1 MTPQKN
7 RIWELDALRGICI
20 LGMMVVHFVFDLNE
34 FAGLGLTMPGWFNF
48 CQRYGH
54 ILFILISGIC
64 ATLASRSFRRGVIV
78 FCAGLLVTGVT
89 LFMVCV
95 LKFNRSL
102 SIFFG
107 ILHLLGI
114 CMMLF
119 PLFKKLPVWA
129 LAVLGAGFVALGVWL
144 AALEPVAVSFPSAQG
159 LLLGAIGIHP
169 AGFYSGDYFPI
180 FPNLGWFLLGA
191 VLGRTAYRRRESLL
205 PRVNSD
211 FWLLRFFRFCG
222 RHSLWIYLLHQPV
235 IYGVL
240 SAAAV
245 LFA

>member
-20 LGMMVVHFVFDLNE
+20 LGMIVVHFVFDLNE
-34 FAGLGLTMPGWFNF
+34 FAGLGLTMPGCFNF

-64 ATLASRSFRRGVIV
+64 VTLASRSFRRGVIV
-78 FCAGLLVTGVT
+78 FGAGLLITGVT
-89 LFMVCV
+89 LFMVYV

-102 SIFFG
+102 SIYFG
-107 ILHLLGI
+107 ILHLLGL
-114 CMMLF
+114 CMILF
-119 PLFKKLPVWA
+119 PLFRRLPVWA

-159 LLLGAIGIHP
+159 LLLGAIGIRP

-205 PRVNSD
+205 PKVNAD
-211 FWLLRFFRFCG
+211 FFLLRFFRFCG

-235 IYGVL
+235 LAGL
-240 SAAAV
+240 TMLLAA
-245 LFA
+245 FF

>member
-1 MTPQKN
+1 MTPQKS

-34 FAGLGLTMPGWFNF
+34 FAGLGLTMPGWFDF

-54 ILFILISGIC
+54 ILFILISGTC

-159 LLLGAIGIHP
+159 LLLGAIGIRP

-205 PRVNSD
+205 PKVNAD
-211 FWLLRFFRFCG
+211 FFLLRFFRFCG

-235 IYGVL
+235 LAGL
-240 SAAAV
+240 AMLLAA
-245 LFA
+245 FF

>member
-20 LGMMVVHFVFDLNE
+20 LGMIVVHFVFDLNE

-64 ATLASRSFRRGVIV
+64 AALASRSFRRGVIV

-129 LAVLGAGFVALGVWL
+129 LAVLGVGFVALGVWL

-159 LLLGAIGIHP
+159 LLLGAIGIRP

-205 PRVNSD
+205 PKVNAD
-211 FWLLRFFRFCG
+211 FFLLRFFRFCG

-235 IYGVL
+235 LAGL
-240 SAAAV
+240 TMLLAA
-245 LFA
+245 FF

>member
-34 FAGLGLTMPGWFNF
+34 FAGLGLTMPGWFDF

-102 SIFFG
+102 SIYFG
-107 ILHLLGI
+107 ILHLLGL
-114 CMMLF
+114 CMILF

-129 LAVLGAGFVALGVWL
+129 LAVLGASFVALGVWL

-159 LLLGAIGIHP
+159 LLLGAIGIRP

-205 PRVNSD
+205 PKVNAD
-211 FWLLRFFRFCG
+211 FFLLRFFRFCG

-235 IYGVL
+235 LAGL
-240 SAAAV
+240 TMLLAA
-245 LFA
+245 FF

>member
-1 MTPQKN
+1 MTQQKN

-20 LGMMVVHFVFDLNE
+20 LGMIVVHFVFDLNE
-34 FAGLGLTMPGWFNF
+34 FAGLNLTPPAWFNF
-48 CQRYGH
+48 CQQYGH

-64 ATLASRSFRRGVIV
+64 ATLASRSFRRGVMV

-89 LFMVCV
+89 LFMVYV
-95 LKFNRSL
+95 LNFNRNL

-129 LAVLGAGFVALGVWL
+129 LSVLAAVFIALGWYLTTLKPVAL
-144 AALEPVAVSFPSAQG
+144 SFPSAGG
-159 LLLGAIGIHP
+159 LLLGSLGIRTT
-169 AGFYSGDYFPI
+169 GFYSGDYFPL

-191 VLGRTAYRRRESLL
+191 VVGRTAYRRKESLL

-211 FWLLRFFRFCG
+211 FFLLRFFRFCG
-222 RHSLWIYLLHQPV
+222 RHSLWIYLLHQPLLA
-235 IYGVL
+235 GL
-240 SAAAV
+240 TMLLAA
-245 LFA
+245 LL

>member
-34 FAGLGLTMPGWFNF
+34 FAGLGLTMPGWFDF

-102 SIFFG
+102 SIYFG
-107 ILHLLGI
+107 ILHLLGL
-114 CMMLF
+114 CMILF

-129 LAVLGAGFVALGVWL
+129 LAVLGASFVALGVWL

-159 LLLGAIGIHP
+159 LLLGAIGIRP
-169 AGFYSGDYFPI
+169 VGFYSGDYFPI

-205 PRVNSD
+205 PKVNAD
-211 FWLLRFFRFCG
+211 FFLLRFFRFCG

-235 IYGVL
+235 LAGL
-240 SAAAV
+240 TMLLAA
-245 LFA
+245 FF

>member
-64 ATLASRSFRRGVIV
+64 AALASRSFRRGVIV

-129 LAVLGAGFVALGVWL
+129 LAVLGVGFVALGVWL

-159 LLLGAIGIHP
+159 LLLGAIGIRP

-205 PRVNSD
+205 PKVNAD
-211 FWLLRFFRFCG
+211 FFLLRFFRFYG

-235 IYGVL
+235 LAGL
-240 SAAAV
+240 TMLLAA
-245 LFA
+245 FF

>member
-20 LGMMVVHFVFDLNE
+20 LGMIVVHFVFDLNE

-48 CQRYGH
+48 CQHYGH

-129 LAVLGAGFVALGVWL
+129 LAVLGASFVALGVWL

-159 LLLGAIGIHP
+159 LLLGAIGIRP

-191 VLGRTAYRRRESLL
+191 VLGRTAYCRRESLL
-205 PRVNSD
+205 PKVNAD
-211 FWLLRFFRFCG
+211 FFLLRFFRFCG

-235 IYGVL
+235 LAGL
-240 SAAAV
+240 TMLLAA
-245 LFA
+245 FF

>member
-1 MTPQKN
+1 MTPQKS

-64 ATLASRSFRRGVIV
+64 AALASRSFRRGVIV

-102 SIFFG
+102 SIYFG

-159 LLLGAIGIHP
+159 LLLGAIGIRP

-205 PRVNSD
+205 PKVNAD
-211 FWLLRFFRFCG
+211 FFLLRFFRFCG

-235 IYGVL
+235 LAGL
-240 SAAAV
+240 TMLLAA
-245 LFA
+245 FF

>member
-64 ATLASRSFRRGVIV
+64 AALASRSFRRGVIV

-129 LAVLGAGFVALGVWL
+129 LAVLGVGFVALGVWL

-159 LLLGAIGIHP
+159 
-169 AGFYSGDYFPI
+169 GDYFAI

-205 PRVNSD
+205 PKVNAD
-211 FWLLRFFRFCG
+211 FFLLRFFRFCG

-235 IYGVL
+235 LAGL
-240 SAAAV
+240 TMLLAA
-245 LFA
+245 FF

>member
-20 LGMMVVHFVFDLNE
+20 LGMIVVHFVFDLNE

-102 SIFFG
+102 SIYFG
-107 ILHLLGI
+107 ILHLLGL
-114 CMMLF
+114 CMILF

-159 LLLGAIGIHP
+159 LLLGAIGIRP

-205 PRVNSD
+205 PKVNAD
-211 FWLLRFFRFCG
+211 FFLLRFFRFCG

-235 IYGVL
+235 LAGL
-240 SAAAV
+240 TMLLAA
-245 LFA
+245 FF

>member
-20 LGMMVVHFVFDLNE
+20 LGMIVVHFVFDLNE
-34 FAGLGLTMPGWFNF
+34 FAGLGLTMPGCFNF

-107 ILHLLGI
+107 ILHLLGL
-114 CMMLF
+114 CMILF

-129 LAVLGAGFVALGVWL
+129 LAVLGAVFLALGVWL
-144 AALEPVAVSFPSAQG
+144 TALEPVRMDFPSALG
-159 LLLGAIGIHP
+159 LLLGALGIRTT
-169 AGFYSGDYFPI
+169 GFYSGDYFPI

-205 PRVNSD
+205 PKVNAD
-211 FWLLRFFRFCG
+211 FFLLRFFRFCG

-235 IYGVL
+235 LAGL
-240 SAAAV
+240 TMLLAA
-245 LFA
+245 FF

>member
-34 FAGLGLTMPGWFNF
+34 FARLGLTMPGWFNF

-64 ATLASRSFRRGVIV
+64 AALASRSFRRGVIV

-129 LAVLGAGFVALGVWL
+129 LAVLGVGFVALGVWL

-159 LLLGAIGIHP
+159 LLLGAIGIRP

-205 PRVNSD
+205 PKVNAD
-211 FWLLRFFRFCG
+211 FFLLRFFRFCG

-235 IYGVL
+235 LAGL
-240 SAAAV
+240 TMLLAA
-245 LFA
+245 FF

>member
-34 FAGLGLTMPGWFNF
+34 FAGLGLTMPGWFDF

-64 ATLASRSFRRGVIV
+64 ATLASRSFRRGMIV
-78 FCAGLLVTGVT
+78 FGAGLLVTGVT

-159 LLLGAIGIHP
+159 LLLGAIGIRP

-205 PRVNSD
+205 PKVNAD
-211 FWLLRFFRFCG
+211 FFLLRFFRFCG

-235 IYGVL
+235 LAGL
-240 SAAAV
+240 TMLLAA
-245 LFA
+245 FF

>member
-34 FAGLGLTMPGWFNF
+34 FAGLGLTMPGCFNF

-54 ILFILISGIC
+54 ILFILISGTC

-102 SIFFG
+102 SIYFG
-107 ILHLLGI
+107 ILHLLGL
-114 CMMLF
+114 CMILF

-159 LLLGAIGIHP
+159 LLLGAIGIRP

-205 PRVNSD
+205 PKVNAD
-211 FWLLRFFRFCG
+211 FFLLRFFRFCG

-235 IYGVL
+235 LAGL
-240 SAAAV
+240 TMLLAA
-245 LFA
+245 FF

>member
-1 MTPQKN
+1 MTPQKT

-64 ATLASRSFRRGVIV
+64 VTLASRSFRRGVIV

-129 LAVLGAGFVALGVWL
+129 LAVLGVGFVALGVWL

-159 LLLGAIGIHP
+159 LLLGAIGIRP

-205 PRVNSD
+205 PKVNAD
-211 FWLLRFFRFCG
+211 FFLLRFFRFCG

-235 IYGVL
+235 LAGL
-240 SAAAV
+240 TMLLAA
-245 LFA
+245 FF

>member
-1 MTPQKN
+1 MANSKS

-34 FAGLGLTMPGWFNF
+34 FAGLGLTMPGWFDF

-54 ILFILISGIC
+54 ILFILISGTC

-102 SIFFG
+102 SIYFG
-107 ILHLLGI
+107 ILHLLGL
-114 CMMLF
+114 CMILF

-129 LAVLGAGFVALGVWL
+129 LAVLGANFVALGVWL

-159 LLLGAIGIHP
+159 LLLGAIGIRP

-191 VLGRTAYRRRESLL
+191 VLGRTAYRRRDSLL
-205 PRVNSD
+205 PKVNAD
-211 FWLLRFFRFCG
+211 FFLLRFFRFCG

-235 IYGVL
+235 LAGL
-240 SAAAV
+240 TMLLAA
-245 LFA
+245 FF

>member
-34 FAGLGLTMPGWFNF
+34 FAGLGLTMPGWFDF

-64 ATLASRSFRRGVIV
+64 AALASRSFRRGVIV

-129 LAVLGAGFVALGVWL
+129 LAVLGASFVALGVWL

-159 LLLGAIGIHP
+159 LLLGAIGIRP
-169 AGFYSGDYFPI
+169 VGFYSGDYFPI

-205 PRVNSD
+205 PKVNAD
-211 FWLLRFFRFCG
+211 FFLLRFFRFCG

-235 IYGVL
+235 LAGL
-240 SAAAV
+240 TMLLAA
-245 LFA
+245 FF

>member
-48 CQRYGH
+48 CQHYGH

-64 ATLASRSFRRGVIV
+64 ATLASRSFRRGMIV
-78 FCAGLLVTGVT
+78 FGAGLLITGVT
-89 LFMVCV
+89 LFMVYV

-102 SIFFG
+102 SIYFG

-119 PLFKKLPVWA
+119 PLFKRLPVWA

-159 LLLGAIGIHP
+159 LLLGAIGIRP

-211 FWLLRFFRFCG
+211 FWLLRFFRFRG

-235 IYGVL
+235 LAGL
-240 SAAAV
+240 TMLLAA
-245 LFA
+245 FF

>member
-64 ATLASRSFRRGVIV
+64 AALASRSFRRGVIV

-107 ILHLLGI
+107 ILHLLGL
-114 CMMLF
+114 CMILF
-119 PLFKKLPVWA
+119 PLFRRLPVWA

-159 LLLGAIGIHP
+159 LLLGAIGIRP

-205 PRVNSD
+205 PKVNAD
-211 FWLLRFFRFCG
+211 FFLLRFFRFCG

-235 IYGVL
+235 LAGL
-240 SAAAV
+240 TMLLAA
-245 LFA
+245 FF

>member
-20 LGMMVVHFVFDLNE
+20 LGMIVVHFVFDLNE

-48 CQRYGH
+48 CQHYGH

-159 LLLGAIGIHP
+159 LLLGALGIRTT
-169 AGFYSGDYFPI
+169 GFYSGDYFPV

-191 VLGRTAYRRRESLL
+191 VLGRTVYRRRESLL
-205 PRVNSD
+205 PKVNAD
-211 FWLLRFFRFCG
+211 FFLLRFFRFCG

-235 IYGVL
+235 LAGL
-240 SAAAV
+240 TMLLAA
-245 LFA
+245 FF

>member
-34 FAGLGLTMPGWFNF
+34 FAGLGLTMPGCFNF

-102 SIFFG
+102 SIYFG
-107 ILHLLGI
+107 ILHLLGL
-114 CMMLF
+114 CMILF

-129 LAVLGAGFVALGVWL
+129 LAVLGASFVALGVWL

-159 LLLGAIGIHP
+159 LLLGAIGIRP

-191 VLGRTAYRRRESLL
+191 VLGRTVYRRRESLL
-205 PRVNSD
+205 SKVNAD
-211 FWLLRFFRFCG
+211 FFLLRFFRFCG

-235 IYGVL
+235 LAGL
-240 SAAAV
+240 TMLLAA
-245 LFA
+245 FF

>member
-34 FAGLGLTMPGWFNF
+34 FAGLGLTMPGCFNY

-102 SIFFG
+102 SIYFG
-107 ILHLLGI
+107 ILHLLGL
-114 CMMLF
+114 CMILF

-159 LLLGAIGIHP
+159 LLLGAIGIRP
-169 AGFYSGDYFPI
+169 VGFYSGDYFPI

-205 PRVNSD
+205 PKVNAD
-211 FWLLRFFRFCG
+211 FFLLRFFRFCG

-235 IYGVL
+235 LAGL
-240 SAAAV
+240 TMLLAA
-245 LFA
+245 FF

>member
-34 FAGLGLTMPGWFNF
+34 FAGLGLTMPGWFDF

-107 ILHLLGI
+107 ILHLLGL
-114 CMMLF
+114 CMILF

-129 LAVLGAGFVALGVWL
+129 LAVLGASFVALGVWL

-159 LLLGAIGIHP
+159 LLLGAIGIRP

-205 PRVNSD
+205 PKVNAD
-211 FWLLRFFRFCG
+211 FFLLRFFRFCG

-235 IYGVL
+235 LAGL
-240 SAAAV
+240 TMLLAA
-245 LFA
+245 FF

>member
-20 LGMMVVHFVFDLNE
+20 LGMMVVHFIFDLNE
-34 FAGLGLTMPGWFNF
+34 FAGLGLTMPGWFDF

-107 ILHLLGI
+107 ILHLLGL
-114 CMMLF
+114 CMILF

-129 LAVLGAGFVALGVWL
+129 LAVLGVGFVALGVWL

-159 LLLGAIGIHP
+159 LLLGAIGIRP

-205 PRVNSD
+205 PKVNAD
-211 FWLLRFFRFCG
+211 FFLLRFFRFCG

-235 IYGVL
+235 LAGL
-240 SAAAV
+240 TMLLAA
-245 LFA
+245 FF

>member
-20 LGMMVVHFVFDLNE
+20 LGMIVVHFVFDLNE

-48 CQRYGH
+48 CQHYGH

-159 LLLGAIGIHP
+159 LLLGAIGICP

-205 PRVNSD
+205 PKVNAD
-211 FWLLRFFRFCG
+211 FFLLRFFRFCG

-235 IYGVL
+235 LAGL
-240 SAAAV
+240 TMLLAA
-245 LFA
+245 FF

>member
-64 ATLASRSFRRGVIV
+64 AALASRSFRRGVIV

-107 ILHLLGI
+107 ILHLLGL
-114 CMMLF
+114 CMILF
-119 PLFKKLPVWA
+119 PLFRRLPVWA

-144 AALEPVAVSFPSAQG
+144 AALEPVAGSFPSAQG
-159 LLLGAIGIHP
+159 LLLGAIGIRP

-205 PRVNSD
+205 PKVNAD
-211 FWLLRFFRFCG
+211 FFLLRFFRFCG

-235 IYGVL
+235 LAGL
-240 SAAAV
+240 TMLLAA
-245 LFA
+245 FF

>member
-1 MTPQKN
+1 MTPQKS

-48 CQRYGH
+48 CQHYGH

-107 ILHLLGI
+107 ILHLLGL
-114 CMMLF
+114 CMILF

-159 LLLGAIGIHP
+159 LLLGAIGIRP

-191 VLGRTAYRRRESLL
+191 VLGRTAYRRRDSLL
-205 PRVNSD
+205 PKVNAD
-211 FWLLRFFRFCG
+211 FFLLRFFRFCG

-235 IYGVL
+235 LAGL
-240 SAAAV
+240 TMLLAA
-245 LFA
+245 FF

>member
-1 MTPQKN
+1 MTPQKT

-20 LGMMVVHFVFDLNE
+20 LCMIVVHFVFDLNE

-64 ATLASRSFRRGVIV
+64 VTLASRSFRRGVIV

-89 LFMVCV
+89 LFMICV

-102 SIFFG
+102 SSFFG

-159 LLLGAIGIHP
+159 LLLGAIGIRP

-205 PRVNSD
+205 PKVNAD
-211 FWLLRFFRFCG
+211 FFLLRFFRFCG

-235 IYGVL
+235 LAGL
-240 SAAAV
+240 TMLLAA
-245 LFA
+245 FF

>member
-20 LGMMVVHFVFDLNE
+20 LGMMVVHFVFDLIE
-34 FAGLGLTMPGWFNF
+34 FAGLGLTMPGWFDF

-89 LFMVCV
+89 FFMVCV

-159 LLLGAIGIHP
+159 LLLGAIGIRP

-205 PRVNSD
+205 PKVNAD
-211 FWLLRFFRFCG
+211 FFLLRFFRFCG

-235 IYGVL
+235 LAGL
-240 SAAAV
+240 TMLLAA
-245 LFA
+245 FF

>member
-34 FAGLGLTMPGWFNF
+34 FAGLGLTMPGWFDF

-54 ILFILISGIC
+54 ILFILISGTC

-102 SIFFG
+102 SIYFG
-107 ILHLLGI
+107 ILHLLGL
-114 CMMLF
+114 CMILF

-129 LAVLGAGFVALGVWL
+129 LAVLGASFVALGVWL

-159 LLLGAIGIHP
+159 LLLGAIGIRP

-205 PRVNSD
+205 PKVNAD
-211 FWLLRFFRFCG
+211 FFLLRFFRFCG

-235 IYGVL
+235 LAGL
-240 SAAAV
+240 TMLLAA
-245 LFA
+245 FF

>member
-1 MTPQKN
+1 MTPQKT

-20 LGMMVVHFVFDLNE
+20 LCMIVVHFVFDLNE
-34 FAGLGLTMPGWFNF
+34 FASLGLTMPGWFNF

-159 LLLGAIGIHP
+159 LLLGAIGIRP

-205 PRVNSD
+205 PKVNAD
-211 FWLLRFFRFCG
+211 FFLLRFFRFCG

-235 IYGVL
+235 LAGL
-240 SAAAV
+240 TMLLAA
-245 LFA
+245 FF

>member
-1 MTPQKN
+1 MTQPKN

-20 LGMMVVHFVFDLNE
+20 LCMIVVHFVFDLNE
-34 FAGLGLTMPGWFNF
+34 FGGLGLIMPAWFNF

-64 ATLASRSFRRGVIV
+64 AALASRSFRRGVIV
-78 FCAGLLVTGVT
+78 FGAGLLITGVT
-89 LFMVCV
+89 LFMVYV

-102 SIFFG
+102 SIYFG
-107 ILHLLGI
+107 ILHLLGL

-119 PLFKKLPVWA
+119 PLFKRLPVWA
-129 LAVLGAGFVALGVWL
+129 LAVLGAAFLALGVWL
-144 AALEPVAVSFPSAQG
+144 AALEPLRMDFPSVPG
-159 LLLGAIGIHP
+159 LLLGALGIRTT
-169 AGFYSGDYFPI
+169 GFYSGDYFPI

-191 VLGRTAYRRRESLL
+191 VLGRTVYRRRESLL

-222 RHSLWIYLLHQPV
+222 RHSLWIYLLHQPLLA
-235 IYGVL
+235 GL
-240 SAAAV
+240 TMLLAA
-245 LFA
+245 FF

>member
-48 CQRYGH
+48 CQHYGH

-102 SIFFG
+102 SIYFG
-107 ILHLLGI
+107 ILHLLGL
-114 CMMLF
+114 CMILF

-129 LAVLGAGFVALGVWL
+129 LAVLGASFVALGVWL

-159 LLLGAIGIHP
+159 LLLGAIGIRP

-205 PRVNSD
+205 PKVNAD
-211 FWLLRFFRFCG
+211 FFLLRFFRFCG

-235 IYGVL
+235 LAGL
-240 SAAAV
+240 TMLLAA
-245 LFA
+245 FF

>member
-34 FAGLGLTMPGWFNF
+34 FAGLGLTMPGWFDF

-54 ILFILISGIC
+54 ILFILISGTC

-129 LAVLGAGFVALGVWL
+129 LAVLGASFVALGVWL

-159 LLLGAIGIHP
+159 LLLGAIGIRP

-191 VLGRTAYRRRESLL
+191 VLGRIAYRRRDSLL
-205 PRVNSD
+205 PKVNAD
-211 FWLLRFFRFCG
+211 FFLLRFFRFCG

-235 IYGVL
+235 LAGL
-240 SAAAV
+240 TMLLAA
-245 LFA
+245 FF

>member
-34 FAGLGLTMPGWFNF
+34 FAGLGLTMPGWFDF

-54 ILFILISGIC
+54 ILFILISGTC

-107 ILHLLGI
+107 ILHLLGL
-114 CMMLF
+114 CMILF

-159 LLLGAIGIHP
+159 LLLGAIGIRP

-205 PRVNSD
+205 PKVNAD
-211 FWLLRFFRFCG
+211 FFLLRFFRFCG

-235 IYGVL
+235 LAGL
-240 SAAAV
+240 TMLLTA
-245 LFA
+245 FF